1 MPLINLKSDLTS
13 CKYGHDRPGGSDSG
27 QPFII
32 SYSSGDIEVNT
43 SARNPLAL
51 VGVSSIPAVPNFT
64 TLLGRKKIGQF
75 ILDAVNGDDFI
86 RGGGIGS
93 LQASINDVFRISAF
107 LASLPKGPIF
117 LAKQV
122 GLQLSNPIL
131 ETRKGPT
138 LLTGIGGFI
147 GRITGGVLQP
157 TRIYNL
163 GINTLAQVGT
173 NAFGGHFI
181 RHGLSPIQSNSD
193 RNSSYEKIVTFNNEL
208 GDYDNTNF
216 KNIGNRLASL
226 KKKFRAGYTN
236 SSRISAFLP
245 APILFFIKPPNTSNS
260 DQFTLSNTQAR
271 SKALDT
277 VLIKGKINPFQDNY
291 IKIDLIGGPG
301 SVYGIGP
308 TIIRKYY
315 DSNDTIKIKESF
327 AQSKN
332 LSGKSRNNKE
342 EPVSFQD
349 SDFSLYKDLSL
360 SPYRNGYDEVV
371 VIDTKKYPTW
381 QRISREERIGSGRL
395 DKLNLVPIFELSN
408 KNAPTNGWINI
419 DNKIVD
425 INDLVNFQIRAIDGT
440 NPSDNKWMV
449 FRAYLTQLSDN
460 VDATWNNTKYAGRGE
475 DFYIYNGFTRKINI
489 GFKVAALSA
498 EEMKPMYQK
507 LNYLMSNLMPDYNN
521 NLMRG
526 PLVKM
531 TVGNWVNGQD
541 GILNSLSYTVPQES
555 PWEVNITSVPGNNMV
570 LPHIV
575 EVQMTFTPIG
585 SQTNGVNRPSQKYF
599 TISNIAQAA
608 DDESNTPKY
617 ITGSISNVKVS
628 ETGPAESSPGS
639 TLISDPIYIKTVP
652 PLIGRQGDFGTY
664 VLNNNIRMN

>member
-13 CKYGHDRPGGSDSG
+13 CRYGHDRPGGSDSG

-32 SYSSGDIEVNT
+32 SYSNGDIEVNT

-216 KNIGNRLASL
+216 RNIGNRLASL

-236 SSRISAFLP
+236 ANRISTFLP
-245 APILFFIKPPNTSNS
+245 APSLPSNTITNTSNNN
-260 DQFTLSNTQAR
+260 QFTLSNTEKR
-271 SKALDT
+271 SKTLATAFPQDN
-277 VLIKGKINPFQDNY
+277 KINPFQNNY

-315 DSNDTIKIKESF
+315 DSKDTIKIKESF

-342 EPVSFQD
+342 EPVSFQN
-349 SDFSLYKDLSL
+349 SNFSLYDDLSR

-381 QRISREERIGSGRL
+381 QRASREERIGSGRQ
-395 DKLNLVPIFELSN
+395 DKLNLVPIFELNN

-419 DNKIVD
+419 DDKIVD

-449 FRAYLTQLSDN
+449 FRAYLTQLSDS

-475 DFYIYNGFTRKINI
+475 DFYIYNGFIRKINI

-498 EEMKPMYQK
+498 QEMKPMYQK
-507 LNYLMSNLMPDYNN
+507 LNYLMSNLMPDYDN

-555 PWEVNITSVPGNNMV
+555 PWEVNITDSLNQMV

-608 DDESNTPKY
+608 DGESDTPKY
-617 ITGSISNVKVS
+617 ISGSILGAAISSV
-628 ETGPAESSPGS
+628 GPPEPTSAVGNAIP
-639 TLISDPIYIKTVP
+639 TKPPSDELLKFQEENLYV
-652 PLIGRQGDFGTY
+652 FGG
-664 VLNNNIRMN
+664 

>member
-32 SYSSGDIEVNT
+32 SYSNGDIEVNT

-216 KNIGNRLASL
+216 RNIGNRLASL
-226 KKKFRAGYTN
+226 KKKFRIGYTN
-236 SSRISAFLP
+236 SSRISTFLP
-245 APILFFIKPPNTSNS
+245 APSLPSNTITNTSNNN
-260 DQFTLSNTQAR
+260 QFTLSNTEER

-291 IKIDLIGGPG
+291 IKIDLLGGPG

-342 EPVSFQD
+342 EPVSFQN
-349 SDFSLYKDLSL
+349 SNFSLYKDLSL

-381 QRISREERIGSGRL
+381 QRASREERIGSGRQDPINL
-395 DKLNLVPIFELSN
+395 ISTFPDIDSKKYYSKITIGGKEYNIEDFVPFRINALN
-408 KNAPTNGWINI
+408 G
-419 DNKIVD
+419 DD
-425 INDLVNFQIRAIDGT
+425 
-440 NPSDNKWMV
+440 PSKSTLMV
-449 FRAYLTQLSDN
+449 FRSYITQFSDS
-460 VDATWNNTKYAGRGE
+460 VDATWNPTKYAGRGE
-475 DFYIYNGFTRKINI
+475 DFYIYNGFSRKINV
-489 GFKVAALSA
+489 GFKVAALSK
-498 EEMKPMYQK
+498 EELQPMFAK
-507 LNYLMSNLMPDYNN
+507 LNYLMRNLMPDYKDS
-521 NLMRG
+521 LMRG
-526 PLVKM
+526 PLVQL
-531 TVGNWVNGQD
+531 TVGNYVAHQD
-541 GILNSLSYTVPQES
+541 GILNSLTYTIPNDS
-555 PWEVNITSVPGNNMV
+555 PWEIEIHDVDEALGRENII
-570 LPHIV
+570 LPHII
-575 EVQMTFTPIG
+575 EVNLTFTPIG
-585 SQTNGVNRPSQKYF
+585 AIGDVGGTNALAQKGDQSGVPFFVGQPLVGNYG
-599 TISNIAQAA
+599 N
-608 DDESNTPKY
+608 DY
-617 ITGSISNVKVS
+617 IYGKGKV
-628 ETGPAESSPGS
+628 T
-639 TLISDPIYIKTVP
+639 TTV
-652 PLIGRQGDFGTY
+652 
-664 VLNNNIRMN
+664 N